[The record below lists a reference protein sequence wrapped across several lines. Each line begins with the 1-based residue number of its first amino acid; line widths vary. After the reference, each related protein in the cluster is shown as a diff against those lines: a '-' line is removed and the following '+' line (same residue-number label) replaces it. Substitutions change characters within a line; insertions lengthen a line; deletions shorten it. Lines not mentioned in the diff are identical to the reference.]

1 MGEPRYR
8 IVGTKVDGKRF
19 YETCTQGEA
28 QDWLDAMLQHTAEF
42 SLLGALNDIQ
52 ACCRDKNGEPLFRL
66 KSEIPLYLVNLVL
79 QRFNLKI
86 EEYEWKG
93 LQ

>member
-8 IVGTKVDGKRF
+8 IVGTEVDGMRF
-19 YETCTQGEA
+19 YETTSQESA
-28 QDWLDAMLQHTAEF
+28 QDWLDAMLQHTAGF
-42 SLLGALNDIQ
+42 DLLEVLNDIQ
-52 ACCRDKNGEPLFRL
+52 RECRFENGKTMFPN

-93 LQ
+93 SR